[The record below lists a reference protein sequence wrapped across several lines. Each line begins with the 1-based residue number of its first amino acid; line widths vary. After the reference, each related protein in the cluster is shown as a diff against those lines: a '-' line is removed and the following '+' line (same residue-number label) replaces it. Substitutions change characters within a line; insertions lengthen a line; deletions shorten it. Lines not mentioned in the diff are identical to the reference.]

1 MDFRFALPVL
11 FLRTSMVLLTMLY
24 PGEASR
30 AVESDKVCTCFT
42 GLLDV
47 CVQALAMQLHALI
60 RITSMMSCLFLADI
74 PGHNQN
80 ALRDI
85 SSVPGRHSQPWSIW
99 LLTQCFTFGLWCIL
113 HLGYGVIKCVIMI
126 KYCLIILYTIFQCFQ
141 CLSTTIFTNTWE
153 VIINAHKVQHTTL
166 TCITWAH
173 TSCCTCPAATLLLNI
188 LQRLSEDVA
197 TCYQDTRLCNRNN
210 GCTRVV

>member
-1 MDFRFALPVL
+1 MHKEHIYISILQERYPYISEVVYGTLAIRQVKTRGEYLEHCFPPELMA
-11 FLRTSMVLLTMLY
+11 LLTMLY

-85 SSVPGRHSQPWSIW
+85 SSVPGRHSQP
-99 LLTQCFTFGLWCIL
+99 
-113 HLGYGVIKCVIMI
+113 
-126 KYCLIILYTIFQCFQ
+126 
-141 CLSTTIFTNTWE
+141 
-153 VIINAHKVQHTTL
+153 
-166 TCITWAH
+166 
-173 TSCCTCPAATLLLNI
+173 
-188 LQRLSEDVA
+188 
-197 TCYQDTRLCNRNN
+197 
-210 GCTRVV
+210 